1 MDEEKAGPSRPR
13 QTSRTLYP
21 DLHSAHAQ
29 ILGRRT
35 MSVSLATP
43 SRGETRFPLSPAS
56 SAGEDEIGS
65 LVAGH
70 DDIPLQDMSCHRV
83 NSAHGL
89 LQEADHHQE
98 SSAIFETSDIAND
111 SGHSGQ
117 SEDRL
122 SATLD
127 DIVSQYAVAPTGDLS
142 VPSTVSDNASQSS
155 HDSGLHRPNHTT
167 EDDYA
172 YHGNPG
178 TFPGRNARDAYTDSL
193 LCLKSQASLTQS
205 LGDVEDL
212 ERQDEEWETSPE
224 SSPSGLLTPSRL
236 RSHIPQRDTLATA
249 ESTFADKSPATP
261 WDPLTSRK
269 QRTRQTDLPTD
280 RVPQLLDQEPY
291 PLSHDQTHHTRVLR
305 EQQKASRNM
314 SKQGST
320 RLMMSRTARATH
332 GLEQCQQP
340 RPVQSLSSPNPSA
353 TASSAQLTFQRPSG
367 VASSSLFP
375 RDTASAL
382 ASSSLFPPALGI
394 LPDFERSTHENRL
407 SISALPSTSAE
418 AVQRI
423 FDGPFSAAASSTSF
437 LIPTASNHCPTF
449 PLTAERLGVPRVP
462 ESLRL
467 RVPGG
472 WLEKA
477 WCSVHDRTEFSHA
490 ALVNGAAGVKAR
502 SVDIQRQ
509 AGKVLLVVCMAT
521 FVVGGFVLAHDMGKG
536 GALSS
541 GAMAELTRW
550 LSGREDGV
558 VAQVHPVDA
567 QLARAVERVGLLVV
581 VVGLLACV
589 GVLVWAAATM

>member
-56 SAGEDEIGS
+56 SAGEEEIGS

-83 NSAHGL
+83 NSAHGV

-98 SSAIFETSDIAND
+98 SSAIFETSDIADD
-111 SGHSGQ
+111 SEQ
-117 SEDRL
+117 SEGRL
-122 SATLD
+122 SAALD

-155 HDSGLHRPNHTT
+155 NDLGLHRPNHTT

-172 YHGNPG
+172 YHGNSG
-178 TFPGRNARDAYTDSL
+178 TSPNRNAREAYTDNL
-193 LCLKSQASLTQS
+193 LALESQASLTQS

-212 ERQDEEWETSPE
+212 ERQDEEWETLPE
-224 SSPSGLLTPSRL
+224 SSSSGFLTPSRP
-236 RSHIPQRDTLATA
+236 RSHIPHRDTLITA
-249 ESTFADKSPATP
+249 ESNFADKSPATP

-269 QRTRQTDLPTD
+269 QRTCRTDLPTD
-280 RVPQLLDQEPY
+280 RIPQLQDQEPY
-291 PLSHDQTHHTRVLR
+291 PLSHGKTHHPRVLR

-320 RLMMSRTARATH
+320 RLMVSRTARAAH

-340 RPVQSLSSPNPSA
+340 HPEQSLSSPTPSA

-375 RDTASAL
+375 
-382 ASSSLFPPALGI
+382 PALGI
-394 LPDFERSTHENRL
+394 LPDFERSTLENRL
-407 SISALPSTSAE
+407 SISALPITSAE

-423 FDGPFSAAASSTSF
+423 FDGPFSTASSTS
-437 LIPTASNHCPTF
+437 LIPTASNQCPTF

-462 ESLRL
+462 ERLRL

-490 ALVNGAAGVKAR
+490 ALVNGAAGVKAG

-509 AGKVLLVVCMAT
+509 AGKLLLVVCMAT

-567 QLARAVERVGLLVV
+567 QLARAVERAGLLVV
-581 VVGLLACV
+581 VVGLLACC